1 MEEFALV
8 SPSFERRSRIV
19 YVRGR
24 AIKAVIS
31 THPCDERCTSAKGN
45 LCECS
50 CGGKNHGADYR
61 AGVVLAPVAEV
72 ARSLF

>member
-1 MEEFALV
+1 MEFALTA
-8 SPSFERRSRIV
+8 PTFQIERRVVI
-19 YVRGR
+19 VRGR
-24 AIKAVIS
+24 VVKAIAS
-31 THPCDERCTSAKGN
+31 NHPCDERCTSAKGN

-50 CGGKNHGADYR
+50 CGGVNHGRDYR